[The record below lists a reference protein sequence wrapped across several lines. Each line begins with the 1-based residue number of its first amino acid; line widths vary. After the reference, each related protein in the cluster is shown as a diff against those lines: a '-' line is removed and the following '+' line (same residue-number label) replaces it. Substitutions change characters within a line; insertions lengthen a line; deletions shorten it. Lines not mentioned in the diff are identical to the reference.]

1 MAFNVCHQSNLRS
14 IFLLLWV
21 FSAPKML
28 PARTTLNNSFS
39 SSVAFVST
47 SSGSNSPLSS
57 ASRLNGNDKIKLKMG
72 KGFKNAQKKQAEIAK
87 QFSSIAEKKK
97 EESSNNTPNTS
108 ASSDYEVNKD
118 DRNSKDYLL
127 LAQLLKDTN
136 KIIAKEGDENDK
148 MFVAPKKLNK
158 PKQRKNIAQSKRL
171 KKQGSKKQ
179 KEEKEKEGISQ
190 RAHFETLLFTETS
203 KPLGVIEAAKLV
215 PWVPPFINEY
225 LYVIAD
231 PRARSTELRQTILY
245 LASTLNADFFH
256 KNVIIITA
264 DPAAET
270 NAWKQKNSLASEAS
284 IRMFSDPKLEWMM
297 KYSHKITE
305 EESSQSWA
313 ISLAIFDTDGH
324 VKVEKDLDP
333 LKTNEIISR
342 YSSKDNKCG
351 TKK

>member
-1 MAFNVCHQSNLRS
+1 MPLAS
-14 IFLLLWV
+14 
-21 FSAPKML
+21 
-28 PARTTLNNSFS
+28 TTLNNSFS

-57 ASRLNGNDKIKLKMG
+57 ASRLNGNDKIKLRMG

-87 QFSSIAEKKK
+87 QFSSIAKKKK
-97 EESSNNTPNTS
+97 EESSNDSKVIIDNPNTPDTS
-108 ASSDYEVNKD
+108 DSSDYEINKD
-118 DRNSKDYLL
+118 DRKSEDYLL

-136 KIIAKEGDENDK
+136 KMIPKEGNENDK
-148 MFVAPKKLNK
+148 MFVAPKKINK
-158 PKQRKNIAQSKRL
+158 PKQSKNIAQSKRL

-179 KEEKEKEGISQ
+179 KEEEEKGKKGISQ
-190 RAHFETLLFTETS
+190 RAHFETLLSTETS

-256 KNVIIITA
+256 NNVIIITA

-270 NAWKQKNSLASEAS
+270 NAWKQKNSLSSEAS

-305 EESSQSWA
+305 EDSSQSWA

-342 YSSKDNKCG
+342 YSSKDNKFG